1 MQAATAERR
10 KFVVLTGDRRI
21 DAALP
26 FDDTLGEAMRGLNI
40 VLEPAR
46 HVVVERGG
54 IEVQLSTLGEDLS
67 DGGVY
72 SVIDLFHV
80 GAAESLVRAE
90 RGNTRDDKGAVW
102 WMLGAVAA
110 AFSGIVLLDNGG
122 ASEFAGVAQRV
133 IAATVLGGG
142 AAASAVVWAM
152 RRPRDASVEAVRM
165 IAPLVMAFAAGVAI
179 FPTHVES
186 GKHLGVVIGLI
197 CAGVLATLLT
207 AAVSEPRLRSAAS
220 TAALVLL
227 VLSAIWGATLMLGWD
242 ATAAAAISAGIVAPG
257 LRILPTTLL
266 NVEAGYHIEYKHF
279 MSSRWTVRGAIPESP
294 GQIAV
299 ADIREIVD
307 ASWTRLLVGAVL
319 LSGTAAVFA
328 PLALS
333 RLAIDDPFVF
343 GGSVGLASALIIALV
358 LTPRHYTNP
367 VLRWTPRAAAAVLIV
382 AVTVAFSTTLDGPAL
397 VIVAGALLA
406 VGVAA
411 AIIVIPIGRGAQSL
425 VWSRLADVIEWIAVA
440 AAFPA
445 ALLAAD
451 ILTALRGM
459 MAS

>member
-1 MQAATAERR
+1 MQLATAERR

-26 FDDTLGEAMRGLNI
+26 LDDTLGEAMRGLNI
-40 VLEPAR
+40 VLEPDR

-54 IEVQLSTLGEDLS
+54 IEVQLSTLGEDLN

-72 SVIDLFHV
+72 SVIDLFHI
-80 GAAESLVRAE
+80 GATEALVRT
-90 RGNTRDDKGAVW
+90 GTDSTRDDKGAVW
-102 WMLGAVAA
+102 WMLGAVAG
-110 AFSGIVLLDNGG
+110 AFAGIVLLDTGA
-122 ASEFAGVAQRV
+122 ASELAGVAERV
-133 IAATVLGGG
+133 VAATVLGGG

-165 IAPLVMAFAAGVAI
+165 IAPLVMAFAAGLVV

-186 GKHLGVVIGLI
+186 GKHLGVVVGLI

-220 TAALVLL
+220 TAALLL
-227 VLSAIWGATLMLGWD
+227 LILAAIWGTTLILGWD
-242 ATAAAAISAGIVAPG
+242 ATAAAALSAGIVAPA
-257 LRILPTTLL
+257 LRILPTTLV

-279 MSSRWTVRGAIPESP
+279 MSSRWTVRGAIPDSP
-294 GQIAV
+294 GRIAV
-299 ADIREIVD
+299 ADIREVVD

-319 LSGTAAVFA
+319 LSGIAAVFA
-328 PLALS
+328 PIALE
-333 RLAIDDPFVF
+333 RLTIDDPFVF
-343 GGSVGLASALIIALV
+343 GGSVGLACALIIALV

-367 VLRWTPRAAAAVLIV
+367 VLRWTPRAAAAVLII
-382 AVTVAFSTTLDGPAL
+382 AVTVAISTTLEAPAL
-397 VIVAGALLA
+397 VIVAGSLLA
-406 VGVAA
+406 IGVAA
-411 AIIVIPIGRGAQSL
+411 AIIVIPISRGATSL

-440 AAFPA
+440 TAFPA